1 MAKLLINSMDKAFEP
16 ELYHDE
22 YQERLCGVI
31 EQKIA
36 GKEIVAAAPEEKT
49 NVIDLMEALK
59 ASLEQ
64 QKVKP
69 TPKRKRASGAR

>member
-1 MAKLLINSMDKAFEP
+1 MLINSMDKPFEP

-22 YQERLCGVI
+22 YQVRLRDVI
-31 EQKIA
+31 ERKIA

-64 QKVKP
+64 QKTKP
-69 TPKRKRASGAR
+69 KPKRKRAKAL